1 MKIIALAMMFSL
13 SAACL
18 VGCGKNNSVP
28 HSQEAKAPAA
38 ASKTSATP
46 APISANALTDE
57 KSRLS
62 YSIGMMFAN
71 RWKEQGVDVDPNLVL
86 RGMKDGQ
93 SGGPTLM
100 SQQEMHD
107 LINKFQNGLADRQ
120 QKMRD
125 QLLAKNKAEGAA
137 FLAKNKTQPGVVTL
151 PDGLQYKVLN
161 DGNGEIPGPDDI
173 VTLNYR
179 GTFVDGTEFGSSAQ
193 DGKPLEL
200 AVGRIFRGWS
210 EALRLMKTGSKWQL
224 FIPAELA
231 YGQSGMGSRIPPNA
245 TLLIKVELLSIQ
257 HQEQQ
262 PQPAPAP
269 SGRPSQPLTS
279 DIIKVPSAEE
289 RAKGAQVEIIKP
301 EDVQKL
307 QQSQPQ
313 PAN

>member
-1 MKIIALAMMFSL
+1 
-13 SAACL
+13 
-18 VGCGKNNSVP
+18 
-28 HSQEAKAPAA
+28 
-38 ASKTSATP
+38 
-46 APISANALTDE
+46 
-57 KSRLS
+57 
-62 YSIGMMFAN
+62 
-71 RWKEQGVDVDPNLVL
+71 
-86 RGMKDGQ
+86 
-93 SGGPTLM
+93 
-100 SQQEMHD
+100 
-107 LINKFQNGLADRQ
+107 
-120 QKMRD
+120 
-125 QLLAKNKAEGAA
+125 
-137 FLAKNKTQPGVVTL
+137 
-151 PDGLQYKVLN
+151 
-161 DGNGEIPGPDDI
+161 
-173 VTLNYR
+173 
-179 GTFVDGTEFGSSAQ
+179 
-193 DGKPLEL
+193 
-200 AVGRIFRGWS
+200 
-210 EALRLMKTGSKWQL
+210 MKTGSKWQL